1 MVTDTK
7 QNTYEISNCYKTL
20 YDASETLFLEIWK
33 ERKRYDRA
41 RLTERTLSVGGGALG
56 GALGGAAIASAVFKA
71 GTAAMTFGMTGLVII
86 GVIVGAVVVTKIAS
100 NLYDPRNADRMEEA
114 VQKSIAQFKEEVNRT
129 RTQMIEQVS
138 AQMKEILQMNWQLRT
153 GISRSSACLSTL
165 RSGIFRCLR
174 QIWSKSMI
182 CCVQSNKSEGED
194 DNGK

>member
-41 RLTERTLSVGGGALG
+41 RLTERTLSGGGGALG
-56 GALGGAAIASAVFKA
+56 GALGGVAIASTIFKA
-71 GTAAMTFGMTGLVII
+71 GTAAMAIGMTGLVII

-129 RTQMIEQVS
+129 RIQMIEQVS
-138 AQMKEILQMNWQLRT
+138 AQMKEIFANELAIAD
-153 GISRSSACLSTL
+153 GYFKE
-165 RSGIFRCLR
+165 FRMSVNIEERNLPLLETNLE
-174 QIWSKSMI
+174 QIHDLLHAIEQK
-182 CCVQSNKSEGED
+182 
-194 DNGK
+194 